1 MAKNHWSKSAFPSI
15 SKVFERNSYVKLIQR
30 KILSPFPYSIGF
42 STQTTLSGVVQNQI
56 LDKKG
61 FRETVLMELSKAF
74 DTLNQ
79 ELLLA
84 RLMLMVFIKIH
95 WK

>member
-1 MAKNHWSKSAFPSI
+1 MH
-15 SKVFERNSYVKLIQR
+15 R
-30 KILSPFPYSIGF
+30 KILSPFQYGIGF

-61 FRETVLMELSKAF
+61 FKETVLMELSKAF
-74 DTLNQ
+74 DILNR

-84 RLMLMVFIKIH
+84 KLMLTVFIKIH